1 MKIQQ
6 FSHKRFVVP
15 VSRILAINYIERT
28 KEVGVK
34 GYQFSNLHY
43 GSPKKC
49 TARQTKYIHSIKAV
63 NKLCRGIRF
72 YTKMHLF
79 SHCAVVSMIYHGPM
93 LALPHL
99 FLDIFP
105 PYTSNIHRSVLSKIE
120 NFGNFLF
127 PPASGASW
135 GILNR
140 YWLDPDKT
148 AKSPKCFANFHR
160 LPEVTRQKEGYF

>member
-1 MKIQQ
+1 MCTIEFYFLLVPRILVYMTMDKYIYTQKVCSTCKQ
-6 FSHKRFVVP
+6 DFSHQLHR
-15 VSRILAINYIERT
+15 RE

-79 SHCAVVSMIYHGPM
+79 SHCGVVSIIYHGPM

-99 FLDIFP
+99 FLDIFAP
-105 PYTSNIHRSVLSKIE
+105 
-120 NFGNFLF
+120 
-127 PPASGASW
+127 
-135 GILNR
+135 
-140 YWLDPDKT
+140 
-148 AKSPKCFANFHR
+148 
-160 LPEVTRQKEGYF
+160 